1 MRDSKEYMDMD
12 QLQKLRSIDRNPIL
26 KINLKQVLNNK

>member
-1 MRDSKEYMDMD
+1 MRDSKGYMDMD
-12 QLQKLRSIDRNPIL
+12 QLQKLRSIDRNLIL

>member
-12 QLQKLRSIDRNPIL
+12 QLQKLRSIDRNLIL